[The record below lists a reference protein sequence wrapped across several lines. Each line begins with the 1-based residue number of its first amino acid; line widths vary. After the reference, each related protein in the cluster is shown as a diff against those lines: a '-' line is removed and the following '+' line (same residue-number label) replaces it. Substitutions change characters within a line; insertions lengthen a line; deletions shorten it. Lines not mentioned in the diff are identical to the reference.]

1 MSTLYQE
8 LEQQIQ
14 TLQEEHQKQVKKLQE
29 QVELLKKEE
38 QASKLPMD
46 FNRER
51 VISYLNNPNRSDLQR
66 AFSDWRSTPQGYD
79 YWYSIYHLNSHK
91 VPEKAIIQLQKWVI
105 QSYQQQYGN

>member
-1 MSTLYQE
+1 MNKYQE

-14 TLQEEHQKQVKKLQE
+14 TLQEEHQKRVQKLQE

-38 QASKLPMD
+38 QESKLPEE

-51 VISYLNNPNRSDLQR
+51 VISFLNNPNYTDLAESFR
-66 AFSDWRSTPQGYD
+66 WDLTPQGSL
-79 YWYSIYHLNSHK
+79 YWYSTARLEPHK
-91 VPEKAIIQLQKWVI
+91 VPEQAIIQLQKWVI